1 MKIIENSSV
10 IWPLVSRKLNRGTP
24 QGKRI
29 MVKTIATI
37 ALVLGTSL
45 AHAGDMLQGDAAAG
59 EAKAITCG
67 ACHGADG
74 NSVVPSF
81 PKLAGLG
88 DKYLLK
94 QMKDIR
100 DGRRVVA
107 AMAGQVDNMS
117 DQDLADIAAFYDE
130 QTRTPELANADLMEL
145 GRKVYMSGIME
156 RKVAAC
162 SGCHSPSGKGNG
174 PGGFPGL
181 AGQHPDYIAAQL
193 KMFRKG
199 YEDPAGRTNDSD
211 SKIMRTTA
219 FELSDKEI
227 EAVAS
232 YAAGLR

>member
-1 MKIIENSSV
+1 MS
-10 IWPLVSRKLNRGTP
+10 KLFTAALLALA
-24 QGKRI
+24 
-29 MVKTIATI
+29 ATTAQAAEMI
-37 ALVLGTSL
+37 R
-45 AHAGDMLQGDAAAG
+45 GDAAAG
-59 EAKAITCG
+59 ETKAVTCA

-74 NSVVPSF
+74 NSVVPNF

-88 DKYLLK
+88 EKYLLK

-117 DQDLADIAAFYDE
+117 DQDLADIAAFYDSK
-130 QTRTPELANADLMEL
+130 TRSTELADAELLEL

-181 AGQHPDYIAAQL
+181 AGQHADYIAGQL

-199 YEDPAGRTNDSD
+199 YEDPSGRTNDGE

-219 FELSDKEI
+219 FELSDLEI

>member
-1 MKIIENSSV
+1 MYKLAMAAVLALLGATAQSAEII
-10 IWPLVSRKLNRGTP
+10 RGN
-24 QGKRI
+24 
-29 MVKTIATI
+29 
-37 ALVLGTSL
+37 
-45 AHAGDMLQGDAAAG
+45 AAAG
-59 EAKAITCG
+59 ETKAVTCG

-74 NSVVPSF
+74 NSVVPNF

-88 DKYLLK
+88 EKYLLK

-107 AMAGQVDNMS
+107 AMAGQVDNMT
-117 DQDLADIAAFYDE
+117 DQDLADIAAFYDSK
-130 QTRTPELANADLMEL
+130 TRSTELANADLLEL

-181 AGQHPDYIAAQL
+181 AGQHADYIAAQL

-199 YEDPAGRTNDSD
+199 YEDPSGRTNDGE

-219 FELSDKEI
+219 FELSDLEI